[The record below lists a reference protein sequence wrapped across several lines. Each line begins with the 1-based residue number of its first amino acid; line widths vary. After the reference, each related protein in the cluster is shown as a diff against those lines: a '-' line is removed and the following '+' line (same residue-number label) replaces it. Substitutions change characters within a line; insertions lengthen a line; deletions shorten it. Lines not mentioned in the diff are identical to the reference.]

1 MGHSISRRQLL
12 LSAPLAAALA
22 ACGDRR
28 STGGADDAKL
38 KVLLRGN
45 GPDPD
50 SVDPHKARSMEATVV
65 LRDLFEGLT
74 RLDRNA
80 APIPGAER
88 ASCGS
93 RSTATG

>member
-38 KVLLRGN
+38 KVLMDNLLHHIEEEQTELF
-45 GPDPD
+45 PIFEKLPKD
-50 SVDPHKARSMEATVV
+50 E
-65 LRDLFEGLT
+65 RDEV
-74 RLDRNA
+74 
-80 APIPGAER
+80 AER
-88 ASCGS
+88 LADRKRELESEE
-93 RSTATG
+93 